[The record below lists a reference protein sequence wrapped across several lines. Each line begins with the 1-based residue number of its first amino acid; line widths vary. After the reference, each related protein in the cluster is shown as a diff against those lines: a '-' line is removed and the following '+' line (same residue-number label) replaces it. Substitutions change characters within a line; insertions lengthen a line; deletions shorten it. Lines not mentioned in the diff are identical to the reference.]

1 MVICFGKHLFT
12 AEASLSE
19 HTLAHE
25 YCHVAQYE
33 VYGFWGYLV
42 RWFYWTW
49 KYGYLKNPLEAQA
62 FTYADIRVPPKP
74 IVFVPFEHDWSDL
87 RWLDSGQDRAH
98 ERSAFAVGRQP

>member
-1 MVICFGKHLFT
+1 MAICFGHHVYT
-12 AEASLSE
+12 GEASLPD

-49 KYGYLKNPLEAQA
+49 KVGYLKNPFELQA
-62 FTYADIRVPPKP
+62 CAYADWKVPPQP
-74 IVFVPFEHDWSDL
+74 VVYVPFEYDWSGL
-87 RWLDSGQDRAH
+87 RWLREG
-98 ERSAFAVGRQP
+98 GL

>member
-1 MVICFGKHLFT
+1 MAICFGHHVYT
-12 AEASLSE
+12 GEASLSE

-49 KYGYLKNPLEAQA
+49 KVGYVQNPLELEACA
-62 FTYADIRVPPKP
+62 YADRVVPRVYK
-74 IVFVPFEHDWSDL
+74 PFEYDWSGL
-87 RWLDSGQDRAH
+87 RWREGEL
-98 ERSAFAVGRQP
+98 